1 MPTQTR
7 PFSLSL
13 NAEFDTLDQ
22 VVAFLKSVD
31 GSIKN
36 FEVKFDNEAV
46 DHIRK
51 KSVPYVH
58 WVDVSA
64 PAVKIEHEAIDIPSN
79 FFDVPIEIASELSTI
94 LASPVTRDCK
104 ERIIRCDRFFRDAT
118 TNDIIVKIPDVSML
132 YVMSPPVY
140 NSFCETGRVQMHL

>member
-1 MPTQTR
+1 MSTQTR

-51 KSVPYVH
+51 NSVPYVH

-64 PAVKIEHEAIDIPSN
+64 PTVRVSHQAIYIPSN
-79 FFDVPIEIASELSTI
+79 FFEVDLTFAEELSTI
-94 LASPVTRDCK
+94 LHSPVTRDCK
-104 ERIIRCDRFFRDAT
+104 ERIIRCVRFFRDAT
-118 TNDIIVKIPDVSML
+118 TNDIVVRIPGVDML
-132 YVMSPPVY
+132 YVLSPSDY
-140 NSFCETGRVQMHL
+140 GSFCETGLVPFRL